1 MGVMRVI
8 TPIFFLIFI
17 LASCAKFDKEQMQ
30 ARVLPKV
37 EIEKTEKSAFLQD
50 SLFVKGEFPEKNFWT
65 DFCDDRLN
73 DLVEKALKNSPNLK
87 AVESRLNA
95 SKAHADKVKSKIF
108 PKIDALFNLLWAY
121 LTNDFKKRFPTLD
134 TNFQFYTL
142 GFDFNYDFDFWG
154 VNRKQFRA
162 MLGEVEATRA
172 DYEHA
177 KMALIVSIVNSY
189 FNLQACYAKCVIT
202 DEILKNRQ
210 KINELE
216 KIRDKFRI
224 GNTILVKESDSL
236 VLELFENL
244 SVLKQELEVQ
254 KSCFLT
260 LLGENPSND
269 LSFDLKWE
277 PNFFRFELPSNIG
290 LNLLARRPDLKA
302 HVCRIKKSSES
313 IGVAVSQFYPS
324 INLKGLLPL
333 ENFSFD
339 TLFSEKSFMPSLF
352 PLIQLPIF
360 HGGALRSNLRE
371 KIAQHEVNIF
381 EYNSAL
387 LTATNEVVVGINK
400 LKAVDERLNFQR
412 EKMFL
417 SQKIQELTEIKY
429 LKGIDSLM
437 NLVWIRQNHLFNELY
452 FIEMQRVKLNSILAL
467 VKALGGGY
475 VSE

>member
-1 MGVMRVI
+1 MRAK
-8 TPIFFLIFI
+8 TPIFFLIFT
-17 LASCAKFDKEQMQ
+17 LYSCAKFDKEQMD
-30 ARVLPKV
+30 AKIFNGV
-37 EIEKTEKSAFLQD
+37 EIEKTEKSAFIDD
-50 SLFVKGEFPEKNFWT
+50 SLFVKGDFPGKDFWT

-73 DLVEKALKNSPNLK
+73 DLVERAINNSPDLK
-87 AVESRLNA
+87 AVEAKLIV
-95 SKAHADKVKSKIF
+95 SKAHAEKVKSKIF

-121 LTNDFKKRFPTLD
+121 LTNDFKKRFPTLN

-162 MLGEVEATRA
+162 MLGEVEASKA
-172 DYEHA
+172 DYELA
-177 KMALIVSIVNSY
+177 KMSLIVSVVNSY
-189 FNLQACYAKCVIT
+189 FNLQACYAKCLIT

-216 KIRDKFRI
+216 KIRDKYRI
-224 GNTILVKESDSL
+224 GNTILVKESDTL

-254 KSCFLT
+254 KSFFLT
-260 LLGENPSND
+260 LLGDNPSED
-269 LSFDLKWE
+269 LGFDLNWK

-302 HVCRIKKSSES
+302 HICRIKKSSEL

-360 HGGALRSNLRE
+360 HGGALRSNLKE
-371 KIAQHEVNIF
+371 KIAQHEVNIY

-387 LTATNEVVVGINK
+387 LSASNEVVVGINN

-412 EKMFL
+412 EKLNL
-417 SQKIQELTEIKY
+417 SQKITELTEIKY

-437 NLVWIRQNHLFNELY
+437 NVVWIRQNHLFNELY
-452 FIEMQRVKLNSILAL
+452 FVEMERVKLNSILAL